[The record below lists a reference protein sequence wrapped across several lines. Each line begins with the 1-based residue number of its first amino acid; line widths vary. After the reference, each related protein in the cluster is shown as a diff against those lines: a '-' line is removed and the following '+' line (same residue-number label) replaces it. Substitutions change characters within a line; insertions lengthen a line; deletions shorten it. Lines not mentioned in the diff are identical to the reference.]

1 MSISQSEWPSDQYW
15 AILAEKHQVRFNDS
29 MVTYKDA
36 TSLELVDD
44 LDLSATNVKE
54 IVKSNF
60 LSVTI
65 YFGTFDVTT
74 IREVPQFNFWGFLST
89 LGGALSL
96 FLGLTFIQLL
106 EVVEFILKLLFNFVH
121 KEL

>member
-15 AILAEKHQVRFNDS
+15 AVLAEEHQVKFKDF
-29 MVTYKDA
+29 MVTYKDV
-36 TSLELVDD
+36 TSLEL
-44 LDLSATNVKE
+44 LDTLDFTASNVKD

-60 LSVTI
+60 ISVTI

-74 IREVPQFNFWGFLST
+74 IQEVPQYNFWGFLST
-89 LGGALSL
+89 LGGAFSL

-106 EVVEFILKLLFNFVH
+106 EVVELIFKLLFNSF
-121 KEL
+121 L

>member
-74 IREVPQFNFWGFLST
+74 IREVPQFNFWGFL
-89 LGGALSL
+89 
-96 FLGLTFIQLL
+96 LL
-106 EVVEFILKLLFNFVH
+106 
-121 KEL
+121 

>member
-15 AILAEKHQVRFNDS
+15 AILAEKHQVKFKDF

-36 TSLELVDD
+36 TSLELLDD
-44 LDLSATNVKE
+44 LDLSTKNVKD

-60 LSVTI
+60 ITVTI
-65 YFGTFDVTT
+65 YFGTFEVAT
-74 IREVPQFNFWGFLST
+74 IQEVPQYNFWGFLST

-106 EVVEFILKLLFNFVH
+106 EVVEFMSKLLFNSIH
-121 KEL
+121 